1 MATEPSA
8 VHAPLWREPVQER
21 SRVRVRRMLAVAKEL
36 IAERGLEGLRMQ
48 DVAQRS
54 GVPIGSLYQFFPDR
68 NALLAKLFSEAL
80 SATEELV
87 RDRFRGVDSPAAFE
101 RAAEGLI
108 ESTHRT
114 VAEDPVLV
122 DIWSAVQ
129 AIRTLRYLDRED
141 SKRLAGVL
149 FDAARGFIP
158 DSVSDQRL
166 WTACFLTCQ
175 LVASVSQIALD
186 EPGRDGELLVREYAE
201 MVRCYM
207 RSVFRGG
214 PGEVAESWSR

>member
-1 MATEPSA
+1 MTTQPSA
-8 VHAPLWREPVQER
+8 VPAPLWREPAQER
-21 SRVRVRRMLAVAKEL
+21 SRVRVRRMLSVAKEL
-36 IAERGLEGLRMQ
+36 IAERGLDGLRMQ

-68 NALLAKLFSEAL
+68 NALLARLFSDVLAP
-80 SATEELV
+80 TERIV
-87 RDRFRGVDSPAAFE
+87 RDRFREVDSPAAFE

-108 ESTHRT
+108 ESIYLT

-129 AIRTLRYLDRED
+129 AIRTLRHLDRED
-141 SKRLAGVL
+141 SKKLAGVL
-149 FDAARGFIP
+149 FDAARGFVP
-158 DSVSDQRL
+158 KSVSDRRL
-166 WTACFLTCQ
+166 WTACFLTCE
-175 LVASVSQIALD
+175 LVASVRQTALD

-207 RSVFRGG
+207 RTVFRG
-214 PGEVAESWSR
+214 

>member
-1 MATEPSA
+1 MATEPSS
-8 VHAPLWREPVQER
+8 VPAPLWREPTQER
-21 SRVRVRRMLAVAKEL
+21 SRVRVQRMLTVAKEL

-54 GVPIGSLYQFFPDR
+54 EVPIGSLYQFFPDR
-68 NALLAKLFSEAL
+68 NALLARLFSEVLAGTH
-80 SATEELV
+80 ALV

-108 ESTHRT
+108 ESNHRR

-129 AIRTLRYLDRED
+129 ASRALRYLDRED
-141 SKRLAGVL
+141 SKRLAGIL
-149 FDAARGFIP
+149 FDAARGFVP
-158 DSVSDQRL
+158 DSVSDERL
-166 WTACFLTCQ
+166 RTACFLTCE
-175 LVASVSQIALD
+175 LVGSVSHTALD

-207 RSVFRGG
+207 RSVLRG
-214 PGEVAESWSR
+214 